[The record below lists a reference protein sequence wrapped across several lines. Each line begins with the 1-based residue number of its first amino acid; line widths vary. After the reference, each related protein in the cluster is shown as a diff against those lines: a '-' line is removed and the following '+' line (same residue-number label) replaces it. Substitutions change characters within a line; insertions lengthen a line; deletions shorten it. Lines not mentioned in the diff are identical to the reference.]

1 MLKFQRVRY
10 MESKLLNCH
19 RLLVCAVWLCFG
31 SVAGFAQA
39 NLFSNGS
46 FEGGITGWTTQY
58 GTGTI
63 TTQGNYKIAGSP
75 AAAGFTSATNNVGVP
90 TGGGTNALWVNG
102 ASGAT
107 TTNVVSQTLTGL
119 TVGRQYTVSGWLVSA
134 ESPVSSAA
142 TVVIMAVS
150 GSSNVVS
157 SAFTATTSWS
167 QIFYTFTAGATS
179 ATILFIDTNKNA
191 SGTGNDFGL
200 DNLSVPEPA
209 TYAAGAFVVAAGFLG
224 WRRHRRS
231 LASRPRSDASAT
243 PDLPGPR
250 A

>member
-1 MLKFQRVRY
+1 MLRSQRVSY
-10 MESKLLNCH
+10 LESKLLNCH
-19 RLLVCAVWLCFG
+19 RLFVWAVWLCFG

-46 FEGGITGWTTQY
+46 FESGITGWTTQY
-58 GTGTI
+58 GTGAI
-63 TTQGNYKIAGSP
+63 TTQGNYAIAASP
-75 AAAGFTSATNNVGVP
+75 KAAGFTSSTTNNVGAQS
-90 TGGGTNALWVNG
+90 GSNALWVNG
-102 ASGAT
+102 ASGAG

-119 TVGRQYTVSGWLVSA
+119 TVGQQYTVRGWLVSA

-142 TVVIMAVS
+142 TVVIRAVS

-157 SAFTATTSWS
+157 SAFIATTSWS

-231 LASRPRSDASAT
+231 LASRPKGDAAT
-243 PDLPGPR
+243 VSDLPGNR